1 LVLICT
7 CDTRK
12 VKSQQKVA
20 VVVKS
25 NNQHIYVGLGT
36 LSVLLIGAFVIYR
49 KSKVKSVKNQIVQIN
64 QSQIDL
70 SAFDS
75 PDISGSG
82 NCMDRQLIFM
92 LQQLEARTGYPIFS
106 WINSGARSPSHNR
119 KVGGVSNS
127 SHKMP
132 TCKAA
137 DIKAYSTSIRNNLV
151 QAARA
156 VGFKR
161 IGVGKTFVHL
171 DTDDLKSQY
180 VAWGYPS
187 GTPAEINPF
196 V

>member
-1 LVLICT
+1 M
-7 CDTRK
+7 
-12 VKSQQKVA
+12 VKN
-20 VVVKS
+20 S
-25 NNQHIYVGLGT
+25 NKHIYYGLGT
-36 LSVLLIGAFVIYR
+36 LSVLLLGAFVVYK
-49 KSKVKSVKNQIVQIN
+49 KSKTKKNRNQII
-64 QSQIDL
+64 SQRSIDL
-70 SAFDS
+70 SMFDS
-75 PDISGSG
+75 PDIPGSG
-82 NCMDRQLIFM
+82 NCMDRRLIFM

-132 TCKAA
+132 SCKAV
-137 DIKAYSTSIRNNLV
+137 DIRTSSKFIRNQLIS
-151 QAARA
+151 AARD

-171 DTDDLKSQY
+171 DVDDLKSQY

-187 GTPAEINPF
+187 GTPAEVNPF

>member
-1 LVLICT
+1 MA
-7 CDTRK
+7 
-12 VKSQQKVA
+12 KSENK
-20 VVVKS
+20 
-25 NNQHIYVGLGT
+25 HIYFGLGT
-36 LSVLLIGAFVIYR
+36 LSVLLFGAFVVYKTK
-49 KSKVKSVKNQIVQIN
+49 KSKKKQVQII
-64 QSQIDL
+64 SQQFIDL
-70 SAFDS
+70 SVFDS

-106 WINSGARSPSHNR
+106 WINSGARSPSHNL

-132 TCKAA
+132 TCKAV
-137 DIKAYSTSIRNNLV
+137 DIKANSKSIRNHIV
-151 QAARA
+151 SAARN

-187 GTPAEINPF
+187 GTKAEVNPF

>member
-1 LVLICT
+1 MV
-7 CDTRK
+7 
-12 VKSQQKVA
+12 VA
-20 VVVKS
+20 KN

-36 LSVLLIGAFVIYR
+36 LSVLLLGALLVYKKQ
-49 KSKVKSVKNQIVQIN
+49 KSIKRPVKTVNQ
-64 QSQIDL
+64 QSIDL
-70 SAFDS
+70 SIFDS
-75 PDISGSG
+75 PDAPGSG
-82 NCMDRQLIFM
+82 NCMDRQLLFM

-106 WINSGARSPSHNR
+106 WVNSGARSPAHNR

-132 TCKAA
+132 TCKAV
-137 DIKAYSTSIRNNLV
+137 DIKAYSKSIRNNLV
-151 QAARA
+151 QAARD

-171 DTDDLKSQY
+171 DTDDMKSQY

-187 GTPAEINPF
+187 GTPAEVNPF

>member
-1 LVLICT
+1 M
-7 CDTRK
+7 
-12 VKSQQKVA
+12 
-20 VVVKS
+20 VKS

-36 LSVLLIGAFVIYR
+36 LSVLLIGAFLVYKKQ
-49 KSKVKSVKNQIVQIN
+49 KSKKKPVAIV
-64 QSQIDL
+64 SQESIDL

-75 PDISGSG
+75 PDLPGSG
-82 NCMDRQLIFM
+82 NCMDRHLIFM
-92 LQQLEARTGYPIFS
+92 LQQLEALTGYPIFS

-132 TCKAA
+132 TCKAV

-151 QAARA
+151 QAARD

-161 IGVGKTFVHL
+161 IGVGRTFVHL

-187 GTPAEINPF
+187 GVPAEVNPF

>member
-1 LVLICT
+1 M
-7 CDTRK
+7 
-12 VKSQQKVA
+12 
-20 VVVKS
+20 VKS

-36 LSVLLIGAFVIYR
+36 LSILLIGAFLVYKMQ
-49 KSKVKSVKNQIVQIN
+49 KSKKKSVKIVNQ
-64 QSQIDL
+64 QSIDL
-70 SAFDS
+70 SIFDS
-75 PDISGSG
+75 PDAPGSG

-119 KVGGVSNS
+119 NVGGVSNS

-132 TCKAA
+132 TCKAV
-137 DIKAYSTSIRNNLV
+137 DIKAQTIFIRNHLV
-151 QAARA
+151 SVARD

-161 IGVGKTFVHL
+161 IGVGRTFVHL
-171 DTDDLKSQY
+171 DTDDMKSQY

-187 GTPAEINPF
+187 GTPAEVNPF